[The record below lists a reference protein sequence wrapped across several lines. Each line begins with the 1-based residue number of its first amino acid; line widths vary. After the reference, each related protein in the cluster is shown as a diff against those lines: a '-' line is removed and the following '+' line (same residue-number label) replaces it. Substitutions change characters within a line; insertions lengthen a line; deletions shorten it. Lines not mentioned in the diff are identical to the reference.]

1 MEDLRGILSLGALE
15 AAPKLLGCVL
25 SHSTP
30 KGTIAGQIIEVEAYT
45 QNDAASHSFNGQTK
59 RNSAMFA
66 SPGTCYIYFTYG
78 LHYCLN
84 VVAGQV
90 GQGEAILIR
99 ALKPTKGLEL
109 MWQNRYHAP
118 LPTSPSPQNI
128 TSLADGPAKLVQ
140 AFGLDL
146 SYNGID
152 LLTKRN
158 LKLWPNP
165 TLNHKFKIKNTPRIG
180 IKKVTEKLWRWKMV
194 D

>member
-25 SHSTP
+25 SHCTK

-66 SPGTCYIYFTYG
+66 FPGTCYIYFTYG

-99 ALKPTKGLEL
+99 ALKPTEGLEL

-118 LPTSPSPQNI
+118 LPANPSPQKI
-128 TSLADGPAKLVQ
+128 KKLADGPAKLVQ
-140 AFGLDL
+140 ALDVDFAC
-146 SYNGID
+146 NGID
-152 LLTKRN
+152 LLTSHDLELLPSPK
-158 LKLWPNP
+158 PNQ
-165 TLNHKFKIKNTPRIG
+165 KFNIKNTPRIG
-180 IKKVTEKLWRWKMV
+180 IKKATDKLWRWQMF